1 MDHGPVSLETT
12 KLRAMW
18 NVVSRNLFLKL
29 CTWPVNQGH
38 FYVRVTYIFQ
48 ARVKCFILTLTSS
61 SKVSDFRELGFSES
75 RTVDAQRKGFLITL
89 HSSRMSLKKTYT
101 FLFEVGSVCVC
112 QSSLMNG
119 WADFCLECFL
129 LSQSPVACSV
139 TWRMCM
145 SSSL

>member
-1 MDHGPVSLETT
+1 MECCIQKPLSEAVHLAC
-12 KLRAMW
+12 K
-18 NVVSRNLFLKL
+18 SRPLL
-29 CTWPVNQGH
+29 CQSD
-38 FYVRVTYIFQ
+38 FFQ

-75 RTVDAQRKGFLITL
+75 RTVDAQRKGFLIML